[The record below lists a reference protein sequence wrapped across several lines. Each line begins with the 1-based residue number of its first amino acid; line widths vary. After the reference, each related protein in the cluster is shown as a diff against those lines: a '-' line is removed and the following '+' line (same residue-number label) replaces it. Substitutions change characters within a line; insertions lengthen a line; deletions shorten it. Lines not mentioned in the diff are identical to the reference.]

1 MLSLKVA
8 SGADSSGSPAGGQDA
23 APADGAGLG
32 ALQPTGECPFV
43 RGWGGGRGGRG
54 REGGGVGVC
63 VCVCA
68 RAEWGGGGTPL
79 WGEGRGVGGGH
90 PPLPLKRR
98 PLRRSCAASWCHSA
112 EFNGTWGG
120 EGGPREPPAVRRAIA
135 MSSACPPTPPPP
147 PPRAASAE

>member
-68 RAEWGGGGTPL
+68 RAEWGGGAPRFGARGGGWEVGTPPSPPSVVPSVEVARRVGATARSL
-79 WGEGRGVGGGH
+79 MALGEGRGGPASPPPCAV
-90 PPLPLKRR
+90 PLP
-98 PLRRSCAASWCHSA
+98 
-112 EFNGTWGG
+112 
-120 EGGPREPPAVRRAIA
+120 
-135 MSSACPPTPPPP
+135 
-147 PPRAASAE
+147 